1 VTVLVAAIFSVL
13 LIAPPGDK
21 VIDVRARQ
29 APPTASSFDAL
40 WATYKKAESK
50 GDNEGAQSAMREI
63 RRLRI
68 ERNIRG
74 LETVALA
81 RVADGVAALRAGENT
96 RAETALRD
104 AVALDPHLPD
114 AYFGLA
120 LYDVKKGPLGIVPA
134 VKDTLAGTMAR
145 LSTARG
151 GHYLFALIVPVM
163 LMALLA
169 STIVFG
175 LAIVIRYGSLLK
187 HDFEESFG
195 PGRQSLALG
204 LAAVILLLPAMLFQ
218 GWAWLP
224 LWWLAML
231 FIYMGWAER
240 IVALALLLL
249 CVGSAPLVKTM
260 EARLLAQQ
268 NPLFWASLGA
278 LESGPDTRAVA
289 QLEEARRANPADR
302 DLTYLLG
309 AEYKKAGRYDD
320 ASALYREALASQAK
334 DPIALNNLANLEFA
348 AGEFPAAIAR
358 YKQGIESGPP
368 APIAATFYYNQSL
381 AHLQRFE
388 YQPAQEARS
397 QADRLDSSLVHT
409 YDSLWKY
416 DKGDY
421 AVVDLGL
428 TADEVWAKYSGAAQG
443 VVQANR
449 AGKGRGASE
458 GQSFLPS
465 LGNRLSVFPL
475 IALLAVAILR
485 KWRGGQ
491 GVHDALPEVRHALL
505 PALPPWAGGGRPV
518 LAVPSPVPRAGRR
531 LRSRAQPEAAR
542 GAGGGGPPRTRLP
555 RALPDRA
562 RSGAPLREPRARGDP
577 PRPRM
582 VVRDRGRAPDRA
594 PPAADRRLRAS
605 SRSPGAWAWGR
616 SCCSSSTSSPTAA
629 SPSSRRHAAH
639 PSPGRTRRRAPPGL
653 LGRAMALE
661 GTIKDFGLPTSSSSS
676 GCSGRRASSP

>member
-1 VTVLVAAIFSVL
+1 MSVLAAAIFSVL

-50 GDNEGAQSAMREI
+50 GDSEGAQSAMREI

-120 LYDVKKGPLGIVPA
+120 QYDVKKGPLGIVPA

-145 LSTARG
+145 LNTARG

-163 LMALLA
+163 LLALLA

-175 LAIVIRYGSLLK
+175 LAMVIRYGSLLK

-231 FIYMGWAER
+231 FIYMGWSER

-320 ASALYREALASQAK
+320 ASGLYREVLGSQAK

-368 APIAATFYYNQSL
+368 VPIAATFYYNLSL

-388 YQPAQEARS
+388 YQPAQEAKS
-397 QADRLDSSLVHT
+397 NADRLARSLIAD
-409 YDSLWKY
+409 YDRTWKY

-428 TADEVWAKYSGAAQG
+428 TPEEVWAKYSGAARG

-449 AGKGRGASE
+449 AGKGAGASE
-458 GQSFLPS
+458 SQSFLPS

-475 IALLAVAILR
+475 VALLAVAILR
-485 KWRGGQ
+485 KWRGGKAFTMRCLKCGTPFCRRCHLGQ
-491 GVHDALPEVRHALL
+491 V
-505 PALPPWAGGGRPV
+505 AGG
-518 LAVPSPVPRAGRR
+518 LCSQCHH
-531 LRSRAQPEAAR
+531 LF
-542 GAGGGGPPRTRLP
+542 
-555 RALPDRA
+555 
-562 RSGAPLREPRARGDP
+562 
-577 PRPRM
+577 
-582 VVRDRGRAPDRA
+582 VVRDGVSGPARNRKLLEVQAEEARRDRVFRVLSLVVPGAGHLYANRAPVGILLVLVWSAVIAAALLTGRILPLTEA
-594 PPAADRRLRAS
+594 SGELSKPWGLGVGALVLLVVYFLANRSKPEFENVMLPIRRPAA
-605 SRSPGAWAWGR
+605 P
-616 SCCSSSTSSPTAA
+616 AA
-629 SPSSRRHAAH
+629 A
-639 PSPGRTRRRAPPGL
+639 RRRA
-653 LGRAMALE
+653 
-661 GTIKDFGLPTSSSSS
+661 S
-676 GCSGRRASSP
+676 

>member
-1 VTVLVAAIFSVL
+1 VTVLAGAILSIL
-13 LIAPPGDK
+13 LVAPPGDK

-40 WATYKKAESK
+40 WAAYKKAESK
-50 GDNEGAQSAMREI
+50 GDTEAAQNAMREI

-81 RVADGVAALRAGENT
+81 RVADGVAALRAGET
-96 RAETALRD
+96 ARAETALRD

-134 VKDTLAGTMAR
+134 VKDTVAGTMAR
-145 LSTARG
+145 LNTARG
-151 GHYLFALIVPVM
+151 AHYLFAIVVPVA
-163 LMALLA
+163 LLALLA

-175 LAIVIRYGSLLK
+175 LAMLLRYASLLK

-204 LAAVILLLPAMLFQ
+204 LAAIILLLPAMLFQ

-240 IVALALLLL
+240 IVALALVLLS
-249 CVGSAPLVKTM
+249 VGSAPLVKTM
-260 EARLLAQQ
+260 ESRLLAQQ

-278 LESGPDTRAVA
+278 LESGPDTRAIA
-289 QLEEARRANPADR
+289 QLEEARRGNPADR

-320 ASALYREALASQAK
+320 ASALYREALATQPK
-334 DPIALNNLANLEFA
+334 DSVDAIALNNLANLEFA
-348 AGEFPAAIAR
+348 QGEFPAAIAR
-358 YKQGIESGPP
+358 YKQGIESSPP
-368 APIAATFYYNQSL
+368 TPVAATFYYNLSL

-409 YDSLWKY
+409 YDGLWKY

-428 TADEVWAKYSGAAQG
+428 SAEEVWAKYLGAAQG
-443 VVQANR
+443 IVQANR
-449 AGKGRGASE
+449 AGKGAE
-458 GQSFLPS
+458 AAQGQSLLPS
-465 LGNRLSVFPL
+465 LANRLSVFP
-475 IALLAVAILR
+475 IVALLAVAVLR
-485 KWRGGQ
+485 RWRGGKAFTMRCLKCGTPFCRRCHLGQ
-491 GVHDALPEVRHALL
+491 VAGGLCSQCHHLFLVRDGVSGPARNRKLLEVQAEEARRDRVFRVLSLVVPGAGHLYAQRAPMGILLVMVWSAVIAAGLLAGRLL
-505 PALPPWAGGGRPV
+505 PLTEASGELSKPWGLGLGALVLLVVYV
-518 LAVPSPVPRAGRR
+518 LANRSKPEFEAVMLPIRRA
-531 LRSRAQPEAAR
+531 AA
-542 GAGGGGPPRTRLP
+542 P
-555 RALPDRA
+555 
-562 RSGAPLREPRARGDP
+562 APA
-577 PRPRM
+577 
-582 VVRDRGRAPDRA
+582 
-594 PPAADRRLRAS
+594 
-605 SRSPGAWAWGR
+605 
-616 SCCSSSTSSPTAA
+616 
-629 SPSSRRHAAH
+629 
-639 PSPGRTRRRAPPGL
+639 RRRA
-653 LGRAMALE
+653 
-661 GTIKDFGLPTSSSSS
+661 S
-676 GCSGRRASSP
+676 

>member
-1 VTVLVAAIFSVL
+1 MTVLAGAIFSVL

-21 VIDVRARQ
+21 VIDVRSRQ
-29 APPTASSFDAL
+29 APATASSFEAL
-40 WATYKKAESK
+40 WAVYKKAESQ
-50 GDNEGAQSAMREI
+50 GDNEGAQNAMREI

-81 RVADGVAALRAGENT
+81 RVADGVAALRAGET
-96 RAETALRD
+96 ARAETALRD

-145 LSTARG
+145 FRTARG
-151 GHYLFALIVPVM
+151 GHFLFALVVPVA
-163 LMALLA
+163 LLTLLA

-175 LAIVIRYGSLLK
+175 LAMMLRYASLLK

-204 LAAVILLLPAMLFQ
+204 LAAIILLLPAMLFQ

-231 FIYMGWAER
+231 FIYMGWSER

-249 CVGSAPLVKTM
+249 CVASAPLVKTM
-260 EARLLAQQ
+260 ESRLLAQQ

-278 LESGPDTRAVA
+278 LENGPDTRAIA
-289 QLEEARRANPADR
+289 QLEEARRANAQDR

-320 ASALYREALASQAK
+320 AAAVYREALAAQPK
-334 DPIALNNLANLEFA
+334 DSVDTIALNNLANLEFA

-358 YKQGIESGPP
+358 YKQGIESGPST
-368 APIAATFYYNQSL
+368 PIAATFYYNLSL

-397 QADRLDSSLVHT
+397 QADRLDSSLVHS
-409 YDSLWKY
+409 YDGLWKY

-443 VVQANR
+443 IVQANR
-449 AGKGRGASE
+449 AGKGASASQ
-458 GQSFLPS
+458 GQSLLPS
-465 LGNRLSVFPL
+465 LANRLSVFP
-475 IALLAVAILR
+475 IVALLAVTVLR
-485 KWRGGQ
+485 KWRGGKAFTMRCLKCGTPFCRRCHLGQ
-491 GVHDALPEVRHALL
+491 VAGGLCSQCHHLFLVRDGVSGPARNRKLLEVQAEEARRDRVFRVLSLLVPGAGHLYANSAPVGILLVMVWSAVIAAALL
-505 PALPPWAGGGRPV
+505 
-518 LAVPSPVPRAGRR
+518 AGR
-531 LRSRAQPEAAR
+531 LLPLTEASGELSKPWGLGVGALVLLVVYFLANRSKPEFEDVMLPIRRAAGAA
-542 GAGGGGPPRTRLP
+542 P
-555 RALPDRA
+555 
-562 RSGAPLREPRARGDP
+562 APA
-577 PRPRM
+577 
-582 VVRDRGRAPDRA
+582 
-594 PPAADRRLRAS
+594 
-605 SRSPGAWAWGR
+605 
-616 SCCSSSTSSPTAA
+616 
-629 SPSSRRHAAH
+629 
-639 PSPGRTRRRAPPGL
+639 RRRA
-653 LGRAMALE
+653 
-661 GTIKDFGLPTSSSSS
+661 S
-676 GCSGRRASSP
+676 

>member
-1 VTVLVAAIFSVL
+1 VTVLGSAIFSVL
-13 LIAPPGDK
+13 LIAQPGNK

-29 APPTASSFDAL
+29 APPAATSFDAL

-120 LYDVKKGPLGIVPA
+120 QYDVKKGPLGLVPA
-134 VKDTLAGTMAR
+134 VKDTLAGTTAR
-145 LSTARG
+145 LNTARG
-151 GHYLFALIVPVM
+151 GHYLFALVVPVM
-163 LMALLA
+163 LLALLA

-175 LAIVIRYGSLLK
+175 LAMVMRYGSLLK

-204 LAAVILLLPAMLFQ
+204 LAAIILLLPAMLFQ

-231 FIYMGWAER
+231 FIYMGWGER

-249 CVGSAPLVKTM
+249 SVGSAPLVKTM

-278 LESGPDTRAVA
+278 LESGPDTRAIA

-320 ASALYREALASQAK
+320 ASALYREALASEAK

-358 YKQGIESGPP
+358 YKQGIESSPGP
-368 APIAATFYYNQSL
+368 AIAATFYYNLSL

-409 YDSLWKY
+409 YDTLWKY

-449 AGKGRGASE
+449 AGKGASASE
-458 GQSFLPS
+458 GQSLLPT

-475 IALLAVAILR
+475 VALLAVAILR
-485 KWRGGQ
+485 KWRGGKAFTMRCLKCGTPFCRRCHLGQ
-491 GVHDALPEVRHALL
+491 VAGGLCSQCHHLFLVRDGVSGPARNRKLLEVQAEEARRDRVFRVLSLLVPGFGHLYANRAPVGILLVLVWSAVIAAALL
-505 PALPPWAGGGRPV
+505 TGRLLPLTEASGELSKPWGLGVGAVLLLVVYV
-518 LAVPSPVPRAGRR
+518 LANRSKPEFEDVMLPIRR
-531 LRSRAQPEAAR
+531 
-542 GAGGGGPPRTRLP
+542 
-555 RALPDRA
+555 
-562 RSGAPLREPRARGDP
+562 
-577 PRPRM
+577 
-582 VVRDRGRAPDRA
+582 
-594 PPAADRRLRAS
+594 PAAPA
-605 SRSPGAWAWGR
+605 PA
-616 SCCSSSTSSPTAA
+616 
-629 SPSSRRHAAH
+629 
-639 PSPGRTRRRAPPGL
+639 RRRA
-653 LGRAMALE
+653 
-661 GTIKDFGLPTSSSSS
+661 S
-676 GCSGRRASSP
+676 

>member
-175 LAIVIRYGSLLK
+175 LAMLIRYGSLLK

-443 VVQANR
+443 VVQTNR
-449 AGKGRGASE
+449 AGKGAGASE

-485 KWRGGQ
+485 KWRGGKAFTMRCLKCGTPFCRRCHLGQ
-491 GVHDALPEVRHALL
+491 VAGGLCSQCHHLFLVRDGVSGPARNRKLLEVQAEEARRERVFRVLSLIVPGAGHLYANRAPVGILLVLVWSSVIAAALL
-505 PALPPWAGGGRPV
+505 TGRLLPLTEASGELSKPWGLGVGAIV
-518 LAVPSPVPRAGRR
+518 LLVVYILANRSKPEFEDVMLPIRR
-531 LRSRAQPEAAR
+531 
-542 GAGGGGPPRTRLP
+542 
-555 RALPDRA
+555 
-562 RSGAPLREPRARGDP
+562 
-577 PRPRM
+577 
-582 VVRDRGRAPDRA
+582 
-594 PPAADRRLRAS
+594 PAA
-605 SRSPGAWAWGR
+605 P
-616 SCCSSSTSSPTAA
+616 AA
-629 SPSSRRHAAH
+629 A
-639 PSPGRTRRRAPPGL
+639 RRRA
-653 LGRAMALE
+653 
-661 GTIKDFGLPTSSSSS
+661 S
-676 GCSGRRASSP
+676 

>member
-1 VTVLVAAIFSVL
+1 MTVLVAAIFSVL

-175 LAIVIRYGSLLK
+175 LAMLIRYGSLLK

-268 NPLFWASLGA
+268 NPLFWASLGS

-348 AGEFPAAIAR
+348 RGEFPAAIAR
-358 YKQGIESGPP
+358 YRQAAESGVGGD
-368 APIAATFYYNQSL
+368 AVAATAYYNLSL
-381 AHLQRFE
+381 ASLQRFDR
-388 YQPAQEARS
+388 QPAEAARS
-397 QADRLDSSLVHT
+397 QADRLAGGLT
-409 YDSLWKY
+409 REYERLWKY
-416 DKGDY
+416 DVKNEN

-428 TADEVWAKYSGAAQG
+428 TPEQVWAKFEG
-443 VVQANR
+443 VR
-449 AGKGRGASE
+449 E
-458 GQSFLPS
+458 G
-465 LGNRLSVFPL
+465 
-475 IALLAVAILR
+475 VAR
-485 KWRGGQ
+485 KN
-491 GVHDALPEVRHALL
+491 VVE
-505 PALPPWAGGGRPV
+505 GGG
-518 LAVPSPVPRAGRR
+518 AD
-531 LRSRAQPEAAR
+531 
-542 GAGGGGPPRTRLP
+542 GGGGALAAGFANRFLGLVAAVVGVSFLIGRWRGR
-555 RALPDRA
+555 RAFTMRCLKCGTPFCKRCHLGAAPGGLCTQCLHLFIVRDGVSGLA
-562 RSGAPLREPRARGDP
+562 RSQKLREVQVEEERRDRLFRLLSLLSPGAGHLYARRTLAGLAFSLLWYGLLVAALLSGRTAPLTQAPWILGGPWALVPAVLLLLITYVAANRGRPEFESSLPVLRGPR
-577 PRPRM
+577 
-582 VVRDRGRAPDRA
+582 RGRAA
-594 PPAADRRLRAS
+594 
-605 SRSPGAWAWGR
+605 
-616 SCCSSSTSSPTAA
+616 
-629 SPSSRRHAAH
+629 
-639 PSPGRTRRRAPPGL
+639 
-653 LGRAMALE
+653 
-661 GTIKDFGLPTSSSSS
+661 
-676 GCSGRRASSP
+676 

>member
-1 VTVLVAAIFSVL
+1 VSVLAAAIFSVL

-50 GDNEGAQSAMREI
+50 GDSEGAQSAMREI

-120 LYDVKKGPLGIVPA
+120 QYDVKKGPLGIVPA

-145 LSTARG
+145 LNTARG

-163 LMALLA
+163 LLALLA

-175 LAIVIRYGSLLK
+175 LAMVIRYGSLLK

-231 FIYMGWAER
+231 FIYMGWSER

-278 LESGPDTRAVA
+278 LESGPDTRAIA
-289 QLEEARRANPADR
+289 QLEEARRANAADR

-320 ASALYREALASQAK
+320 ASALYREALVSQAK

-358 YKQGIESGPP
+358 YKQGIESGPA
-368 APIAATFYYNQSL
+368 APIAATFYYNLSL

-409 YDSLWKY
+409 YDSQWKY

-428 TADEVWAKYSGAAQG
+428 TPEEVWAKYSGAARG

-449 AGKGRGASE
+449 AGQGAGASE
-458 GQSFLPS
+458 SQSFLPS

-475 IALLAVAILR
+475 VALLAVAILR
-485 KWRGGQ
+485 KWRGGKAFTMRCLKCGTPFCRRCHLGQ
-491 GVHDALPEVRHALL
+491 V
-505 PALPPWAGGGRPV
+505 AGG
-518 LAVPSPVPRAGRR
+518 LCSQCHH
-531 LRSRAQPEAAR
+531 LF
-542 GAGGGGPPRTRLP
+542 
-555 RALPDRA
+555 
-562 RSGAPLREPRARGDP
+562 
-577 PRPRM
+577 
-582 VVRDRGRAPDRA
+582 VVRDGVSGPARNRKLLEVQAEEARRDRVFRVLSLVVPGAGHLYANRAPVGILLVLVWSAVIAAALLTGRILPLTEA
-594 PPAADRRLRAS
+594 SGELSKPWGLGVGALVLLVVYFLANRSKPEFENVMLPIRRPAA
-605 SRSPGAWAWGR
+605 P
-616 SCCSSSTSSPTAA
+616 AA
-629 SPSSRRHAAH
+629 A
-639 PSPGRTRRRAPPGL
+639 RRRA
-653 LGRAMALE
+653 
-661 GTIKDFGLPTSSSSS
+661 S
-676 GCSGRRASSP
+676 